1 MEDPN
6 IIIEWFKLVERTITQ
21 YGITSDDIYNFDE
34 SGFAIGISAT
44 TKVITV

>member
-6 IIIEWFKLVERTITQ
+6 TIVEWFRLVEKTIAQ

-34 SGFAIGISAT
+34 SGFAMGVSAT
-44 TKVITV
+44 TKIII